1 MKIQLYSVDHAP
13 RALPTWQLMLEDLGQ
28 PPAKRV
34 GRVLGVSER
43 SVYRWSADGCA
54 PRLPSLALFWLTRWG
69 RSAVDAQATN
79 DARVAVGFCQSL
91 NEQNIWFRSELFR
104 VRQLAGLPSG
114 DPFMPVPLEP
124 DGRVLVSR
132 GPPVLE
138 PPVAP

>member
-13 RALPTWQLMLEDLGQ
+13 RALPTWQLMLDDLGH

-34 GRVLGVSER
+34 GRVLGISER

-79 DARVAVGFCQSL
+79 DARVAVGFCHSL
-91 NEQNIWFRSELFR
+91 NEQNIWFRSELLR
-104 VRQLAGLPSG
+104 VRQLAGLSLD
-114 DPFMPVPLEP
+114 DPFMPAPLEA

-132 GPPVLE
+132 GRQVVQTPA
-138 PPVAP
+138 AP